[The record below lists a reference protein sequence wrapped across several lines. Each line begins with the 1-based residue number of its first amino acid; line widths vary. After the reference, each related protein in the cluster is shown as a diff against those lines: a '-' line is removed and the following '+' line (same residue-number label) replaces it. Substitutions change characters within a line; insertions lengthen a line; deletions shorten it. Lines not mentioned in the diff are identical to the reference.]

1 MAFRHLD
8 LFSGIGGFAYAAQ
21 QVWDDDYE
29 CVGFV
34 EIDPFCQAVLKLRFP
49 GVPIHDDIKTF
60 GGEQG
65 EPIGEESRI
74 DLLTGGFPCQPFSA
88 AGLRRG
94 KADNRW
100 LWKDML
106 RVIQEVRPS
115 WIIAEN
121 VYGLLTMQG
130 GLVFDEIIS
139 DMENEGYEVQPFIIP
154 ACAKNAPHRRDR
166 VWIIGNATETR
177 LQKSPAEEQQES
189 VQDAERRNRT
199 DVNNTAIRS
208 EDQEREIQEW
218 QNAESNR
225 SDSPDRGDAQN
236 SRSQRSSRRSKDSRQ
251 ILECESTETENT
263 GSDFLLWNIDWRDV
277 ALATCHDRVDDGI
290 SARLD
295 GLELSAAKHRMERI
309 KALGNAIVP
318 QVAMEIM
325 KGIKYAEQQN

>member
-225 SDSPDRGDAQN
+225 SDSPDRGDVNNTN
-236 SRSQRSSRRSKDSRQ
+236 SRRQ
-251 ILECESTETENT
+251 T
-263 GSDFLLWNIDWRDV
+263 WRIDWRDV
-277 ALATCHDRVDDGI
+277 ALATCIRGVDDGI

-309 KALGNAIVP
+309 RALGNSIIPQIAIEL
-318 QVAMEIM
+318 MM
-325 KGIKYAEQQN
+325 GIKYATEKTEQGAMG